1 MRTKLI
7 VSAAAFG
14 LLASSA
20 FAQSSTVTGAAG
32 GAVTGAVVGGP
43 VGAAVGGV
51 TGAIVGSAI
60 DPPPEKVVTYVQEQP
75 PASHRGCRARPNRR
89 WSRAAGN
96 GGRHTGPRQPD
107 LRLCRRE
114 PQTCHRPTEDAQGRS
129 HPRIVPRG
137 TSARG
142 PFIPCESDA
151 LWPHSTFPASI
162 VRFEGKALGLTT
174 CRGPLSPSRYDIV
187 AES

>member
-75 PASHRGCRARPNRR
+75 LP
-89 WSRAAGN
+89 
-96 GGRHTGPRQPD
+96 
-107 LRLCRRE
+107 
-114 PQTCHRPTEDAQGRS
+114 PTEAVVQDQIVVGRALPETVVVTPVPDNPTYAYAVVN
-129 HPRIVPRG
+129 HKRVIVQPKTRKVVRIL
-137 TSARG
+137 
-142 PFIPCESDA
+142 E
-151 LWPHSTFPASI
+151 
-162 VRFEGKALGLTT
+162 
-174 CRGPLSPSRYDIV
+174 
-187 AES
+187 